1 MSQRLVDIDVLLS
14 FGCLDDRLGVSVI
27 RRRDDEP
34 LHVRVGKQFFIALG
48 GPATILLR
56 ECVAALFR
64 AAEAVDEAEPI
75 AALDR
80 IGKNFRPSSETD
92 GCYAHRITC
101 HIYSTP

>member
-27 RRRDDEP
+27 GRGNNQSLDF
-34 LHVRVGKQFFIALG
+34 RVVEQFFIALG

-92 GCYAHRITC
+92 GSYAHRITC
-101 HIYSTP
+101 HIRSTP